1 MLMGSSAEAGV
12 VFVIAAGAALA
23 ASFVLISR
31 LERLAGTW
39 GLSEAMLGLVV
50 ALAADAPEI
59 TSAVTAS
66 IRGQA
71 VIGSGVVLGSNV
83 FNLAALLGL
92 GAIVAGRI
100 RFHRSVVILDG
111 ASAIWVAVL
120 AVAVLSKVL
129 SAGEGLALVAVV
141 IGPLLV
147 VAASPERG
155 LCMLHLPS
163 RVASWLGRSV
173 AEEEGDLTPAIHSR
187 RRGRWDVA
195 VGAVSV
201 AVVVGASA
209 VTERSAATL
218 GDRFDLS
225 PLVVG
230 GVVLAAVTSL
240 PNAVGAVYL
249 ASRGRGAAVLSEA
262 VNSNMLNVTVGLL
275 VPGMFVGLGAAGE
288 QGLLVASWYAAATV
302 LSVALAFVGSGLSR
316 FSGAAI
322 VLGYLGFVVVAAMR

>member
-1 MLMGSSAEAGV
+1 MGSSVEVGIL
-12 VFVIAAGAALA
+12 FVIAAGAALA
-23 ASFVLISR
+23 ASFVLVSR

-66 IRGQA
+66 IHGQA

-100 RFHRSVVILDG
+100 RFHRSVVVLEG
-111 ASAIWVAVL
+111 ASAIWVALV
-120 AVAVLSKVL
+120 AIAVLSKVL
-129 SAGEGLALVAVV
+129 SAGEGLGVVAVV
-141 IGPLLV
+141 VGPLLV

-155 LCMLHLPS
+155 ARMLHLPS
-163 RVASWLGRSV
+163 RVASWLGRTV

-187 RRGRWDVA
+187 RRGRRDGLVA
-195 VGAVSV
+195 AAAI

-209 VTERSAATL
+209 VMERSAAAL

-230 GVVLAAVTSL
+230 AVVLAAVTSL

-262 VNSNMLNVTVGLL
+262 TNSNMLNVLIGLL
-275 VPGMFVGLGAAGE
+275 VPGIFFGLGGAGE
-288 QGLLVASWYAAATV
+288 QGLFVAGWYAAATV
-302 LSVALAFVGSGLSR
+302 LGVTLALVKSGLSR
-316 FSGAAI
+316 LSGAAI
-322 VLGYLGFVVVAAMR
+322 VVGYLGFVVVAVAR